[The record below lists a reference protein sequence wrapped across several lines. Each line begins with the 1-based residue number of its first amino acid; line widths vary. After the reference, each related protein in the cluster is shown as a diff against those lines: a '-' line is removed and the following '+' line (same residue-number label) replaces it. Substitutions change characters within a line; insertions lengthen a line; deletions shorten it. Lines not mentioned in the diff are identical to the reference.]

1 LPSSEAAYFVR
12 LAGRGVVPTQGSVAG
27 EVDSRYAL
35 IAIERDA
42 APRVSECRPEIDE
55 AIELYLLPP
64 EADLA
69 MQTHRRRRGI
79 VSDEVRFRSSGPLL
93 ADIVAKVPKGA
104 AANFPPKNETSDDRR
119 SIGLQTRYQ
128 NRL

>member
-1 LPSSEAAYFVR
+1 
-12 LAGRGVVPTQGSVAG
+12 VPTQGSVAG

-93 ADIVAKVPKGA
+93 ALNGPTGSTWRCPLIGEERKWHFGVVWSQFDPRTDIP
-104 AANFPPKNETSDDRR
+104 
-119 SIGLQTRYQ
+119 
-128 NRL
+128 